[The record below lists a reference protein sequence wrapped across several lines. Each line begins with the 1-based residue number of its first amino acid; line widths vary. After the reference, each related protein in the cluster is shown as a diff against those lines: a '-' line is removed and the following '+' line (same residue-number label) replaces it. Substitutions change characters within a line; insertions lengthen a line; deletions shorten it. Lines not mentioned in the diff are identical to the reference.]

1 MALNREK
8 IETNHL
14 DGKIASKRK
23 QWMKNQ
29 FNRYIRRIPIDVVV
43 NSISKQYKIVKSN
56 LND

>member
-43 NSISKQYKIVKSN
+43 NSISKQYKIVK
-56 LND
+56 LC